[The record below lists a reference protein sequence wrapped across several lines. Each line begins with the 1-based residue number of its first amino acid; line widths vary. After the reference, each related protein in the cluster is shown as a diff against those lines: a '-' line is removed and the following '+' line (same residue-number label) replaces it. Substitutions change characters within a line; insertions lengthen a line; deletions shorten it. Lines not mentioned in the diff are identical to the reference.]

1 MGKIMEID
9 FLKYRKIFF
18 LVSGVLVLG
27 SIVSLAVFGL
37 KLGIDFTGGSI
48 LEVVYEET
56 RPSNQEIKD
65 NLADFDLGE
74 VLIQSTGEK
83 GVILRMKEVSEDTH
97 QEILGKM
104 GEGKK
109 LEEIRFE
116 AIGPVIGEETKQ
128 KTKLVIVLALV
139 SILLYVTFAFRKVS
153 RPIKSWQYGIATL
166 IALFH
171 DVLIPIGIF
180 AVLGRFYGVE
190 ISVPIITALL
200 TVFGYSV
207 NDTVVVFDRIRENLI
222 KKNLPFKEAVNQS
235 LNQTISRSV
244 STSLTT
250 LFVLSAIFFFGGYTL
265 RYFSLALILGIILG
279 TYSSICL
286 ASPILV
292 SWLKWKKP

>member
-1 MGKIMEID
+1 MEID
-9 FLKYRKIFF
+9 FLKYRKVFF
-18 LVSGVLVLG
+18 LISGILVLG
-27 SIVSLAVFGL
+27 SIVFLAVFGL
-37 KLGIDFTGGSI
+37 KFGIDFTGGSI
-48 LEVVYEET
+48 LEVEYEES

-65 NLADFDLGE
+65 DLAELDLGE
-74 VLIQSTGEK
+74 ILIQPTGEK
-83 GVILRMKEVSEDTH
+83 GIILRMRETSEDIH
-97 QEILGKM
+97 QEVLRRLRGDK
-104 GEGKK
+104 E

-116 AIGPVIGEETKQ
+116 AIGPVIGQEVKE
-128 KTKLVIVLALV
+128 KTKIVIILALV
-139 SILLYVTFAFRKVS
+139 SILFYVTFAFRGVS
-153 RPIKSWQYGIATL
+153 RSVKSWQYGIATL

-171 DVLIPIGIF
+171 DVLIPIGVF
-180 AVLGRFYGVE
+180 AVLGKLYSVE

-207 NDTVVVFDRIRENLI
+207 NDTVVVFDRIRENLL
-222 KKNLPFKEAVNQS
+222 KKNLPFKEAVNKS
-235 LNQTISRSV
+235 LNQTLSRSI

-265 RYFSLALILGIILG
+265 RYFSLALILGIALG

>member
-1 MGKIMEID
+1 MEIN

-18 LVSGVLVLG
+18 LISGILVLG
-27 SIVSLAVFGL
+27 SIISLGVFSL

-65 NLADFDLGE
+65 GLADLDLGE
-74 VLIQSTGEK
+74 ILIQPTGEK
-83 GVILRMKEVSEDTH
+83 GIILRLKEVSEDAH
-97 QEILGKM
+97 QEILGELK
-104 GEGKK
+104 ESKK

-116 AIGPVIGEETKQ
+116 AIGPVIGQEVKQ

-139 SILLYVTFAFRKVS
+139 SILFYVTFAFRGVS
-153 RPIKSWQYGIATL
+153 RPVKSWQYGIATL

-171 DVLIPIGIF
+171 DVLIPIGVF
-180 AVLGRFYGVE
+180 AILGKVYGIE

-207 NDTVVVFDRIRENLI
+207 NDTVVVFDRIRENLL
-222 KKNLPFKEAVNQS
+222 KKNLPFKEAVNRS
-235 LNQTISRSV
+235 LNQTLSRSV

-250 LFVLSAIFFFGGYTL
+250 LFVLLAIFFFGGYTL
-265 RYFSLALILGIILG
+265 RYFSLALILGITLG

-292 SWLKWKKP
+292 SWLRWKKP